1 MGEEKDAKKDVISG
15 EDVWSVL
22 SAAET
27 VYVASG
33 GKLLKY
39 APDSS
44 TKDELITKATGRTG
58 NLRAPALQRGK
69 TLYIGFNQEMYNNL
83 II

>member
-1 MGEEKDAKKDVISG
+1 MNEEKDAKRDVISG

-33 GKLLKY
+33 RTFLKY
-39 APDSS
+39 VPDSS
-44 TKDELITKATGRTG
+44 TKDELLTKATGRTG
-58 NLRAPALQRGK
+58 NLRAPALRRGK
-69 TLYIGFNQEMYNNL
+69 SLYIGFNQEMYTTFFA
-83 II
+83 

>member
-15 EDVWSVL
+15 EEVWSVI

-33 GKLLKY
+33 SKLLKY
-39 APDSS
+39 APGGGG
-44 TKDELITKATGRTG
+44 KDELMTKATGRTG
-58 NLRAPALQRGK
+58 NLRAPALRRGNS
-69 TLYIGFNQEMYNNL
+69 LYIGFNQEMYDNL
-83 II
+83 FA